1 VAERTGVAISMPSAV
16 FEKHQYAIHL
26 NIRLWSGLN
35 AAKNAKSQLII
46 FREVFEKPVSNF
58 CGC

>member
-16 FEKHQYAIHL
+16 FEKHQYTDHH

-35 AAKNAKSQLII
+35 A
-46 FREVFEKPVSNF
+46 EKMPNPS
-58 CGC
+58 